1 MIIEAD
7 FDSST
12 SAAPPG
18 FFTAVNAAVA
28 FWERELINPITVTIQ
43 FSFGTTGPN
52 VLGSSATDLFSYSY
66 ADLRNALAAA
76 ATSADDHTSVANL
89 PNSFP
94 AANAQFLIA
103 SDEALALGLPIS
115 ATQLPDVT
123 LSSAFPFTYDPLHR
137 AVPGDFDA
145 VGVLEHE
152 ISEVLGRLAFSGGE
166 FTPPA
171 YSVLD
176 FFRYTAPHQ
185 LQLSPGAAY
194 FSIDGGVTQLLPFND
209 PASGADAG
217 DWAGVVTGDSFGD
230 GSPGV
235 ASLVSPTDLRV
246 MDVLGYTLASTA
258 SSRPPHDDFLNAGK
272 SDFLIENSSGAI
284 QVGQVGSNGQVA
296 YSPLATLATTWLFAG
311 SGDYIGQGH
320 DQFLIENS
328 SSNGID
334 LVQVGSGDQVTTNR
348 IANPAPGW
356 TVVGSGDYLGQGH
369 DQFLLENGATGAVDI
384 GQVPASKIATL
395 TPFASLG
402 TWRVV
407 GSGDLLGLG
416 RDQFLIENPSG
427 QVYIAQTSGAHVTYH
442 SFARLGTAWTVV
454 GDGDYRGEGHDQV
467 LIEKTSGALYTA
479 DVGPGQEAT
488 YHSFSQ
494 LASGWKVVGSGD
506 YLGEGHDQF
515 LIESASGVVEIG
527 DFTGGAVHF
536 AQVSTLAAQWT
547 IHG

>member
-1 MIIEAD
+1 MIISAV

-12 SAAPPG
+12 SAAPSG

-52 VLGSSATDLFSYSY
+52 VLGSSSTDLFSYSY
-66 ADLRNALAAA
+66 ADLRSALAAA
-76 ATSADDHTSVANL
+76 ATSADDQTSVANL
-89 PNSFP
+89 PSSFP
-94 AANAQFLIA
+94 ATNAQFLIA
-103 SDEALALGLPIS
+103 SDEALALGLPIG
-115 ATQLPDVT
+115 ATPLPDVT
-123 LSSAFPFTYDPLHR
+123 LSSAFPFTYDPLNR

-166 FTPPA
+166 FTPPG

-194 FSIDGGVTQLLPFND
+194 FSIDGGVTSLLPFND
-209 PASGADAG
+209 PTTGADAG
-217 DWAGVVTGDSFGD
+217 DWGDSVIGDSFGD

-246 MDVLGYTLASTA
+246 MDVLGYTLAPTA
-258 SSRPPHDDFLNAGK
+258 SPLPPHDDFLNAGK
-272 SDFLIENSSGAI
+272 SDFLIENASGAI
-284 QVGQVGSNGQVA
+284 QVGQIGSNGQVA
-296 YSPLATLATTWLFAG
+296 YSPLGSLATTWLFVG
-311 SGDYIGQGH
+311 SGDYIDQGH
-320 DQFLIENS
+320 DQFLIENTS
-328 SSNGID
+328 TNGVD
-334 LVQVGSGDQVTTNR
+334 LVQVGSGDAVTTNR
-348 IANPAPGW
+348 IANPAAGW
-356 TVVGSGDYLGQGH
+356 TVVGSGDYLGAGQ
-369 DQFLLENGATGAVDI
+369 DQFLLHSSATGAVDL

-402 TWRVV
+402 TWKVV
-407 GSGDLLGLG
+407 GSGDFLGVG
-416 RDQFLIENPSG
+416 RDQFLMENAAG
-427 QVYIAQTSGAHVTYH
+427 QVYLDQASGGQVTYH
-442 SFARLGTAWTVV
+442 SFAKLGTTWKIV
-454 GDGDYRGEGHDQV
+454 GIGDYRDLGHEQI
-467 LIEKTSGALYTA
+467 LIENGSGALYTA
-479 DVGPGQEAT
+479 QDGPGEEAT
-488 YHSFSQ
+488 YQSFST
-494 LASGWKVVGSGD
+494 APSGWKVVGSGD

-527 DFTGGAVHF
+527 DFTGGAVHLT
-536 AQVSTLAAQWT
+536 QVSTLASEWT